1 MKLTAFILALPIV
14 ALMALFWCLL
24 DLDTSDALRML
35 LLVVYLASSV
45 FCFGWG
51 FYISR
56 RSHFLGWLCVAIG
69 GVLPLIL
76 ILWPVHARIEI

>member
-14 ALMALFWCLL
+14 VLISCLL
-24 DLDTSDALRML
+24 SIHASPTFRMTL
-35 LLVVYLASSV
+35 LMVYFASSV

-56 RSHFLGWLCVAIG
+56 RSSLLGWLCVVVG
-69 GVLPLIL
+69 GVLPLIV
-76 ILWPVHARIEI
+76 IVWPAEARA